1 MKIRLI
7 LMVITGC
14 MTFSVTFAQPISRN
28 EITPFTFLG
37 ENLKKSYQGLPLMLH
52 LGAAGFTWLSVEENW
67 DGRMLENT
75 SKMDKPVYSA
85 IGTTGIYTGYLAPLL
100 VPGLM
105 YGFSDENDDLQIASM
120 AVVQSVGIAFAYSS
134 ILKSITG
141 RTPPDPDY
149 PDKNKLSK
157 EFHFSFFGGDMHYGW
172 PSGHLMTNMAMI
184 STLTSYYNNENW
196 LKEVGYGYISLLA
209 VTVLIDERGSAHW
222 FSEIVAG
229 TAMGYAIGSTV
240 GRQFREG
247 SPVSGETSSLQIFP
261 MFSSDGAGLL
271 MRISL

>member
-1 MKIRLI
+1 MKIGLI
-7 LMVITGC
+7 IMVITGWLS
-14 MTFSVTFAQPISRN
+14 FSETFAQPVSRK
-28 EITPFTFLG
+28 EITPVTFLG
-37 ENLKKSYQGLPLMLH
+37 ENLKKNFQGFPLMLH
-52 LGAAGFTWLSVEENW
+52 LGAAGFTWLSVIENW
-67 DGRMLENT
+67 DGRMLEKT

-105 YGFSDENDDLQIASM
+105 YGFGEENDDLQIASL
-120 AVVQSVGIAFAYSS
+120 AVAQSVGIAFAYSS
-134 ILKSITG
+134 VLKSVTG

-149 PDKNKLSK
+149 PDKNKLSRQ
-157 EFHFSFFGGDMHYGW
+157 FHFSFFGGDMHYGW
-172 PSGHLMTNMAMI
+172 PSGHLMTNMAMV
-184 STLTSYYNNENW
+184 STLTSYYNDENW
-196 LKEVGYGYISLLA
+196 LKGIWYGYISLLA

-247 SPVSGETSSLQIFP
+247 NPVSEEASTLHIFP
-261 MFSSDGAGLL
+261 VFSADGAGFR